1 MSTHCAHSNL
11 GTFLVAS
18 RIISTASCAPHRVR
32 GHLLRYV
39 CEKYQPVLLQPEG
52 GRCGTATARALHD
65 QLFAF
70 LLNHNAATRA
80 FGFHYGYL
88 PHILG
93 RLL

>member
-52 GRCGTATARALHD
+52 GRCGTATARALQD

-70 LLNHNAATRA
+70 LL
-80 FGFHYGYL
+80 L
-88 PHILG
+88 
-93 RLL
+93 